1 MAASS
6 GGKLGFV
13 EENMEKMQ
21 YLRILK
27 ENLKKSAEDLR
38 LGSGFRF
45 YQQRFE
51 TLIGNRTVLVN
62 LELPAYC
69 ANAAS
74 VARTESH

>member
-6 GGKLGFV
+6 GGKLVFV

-38 LGSGFRF
+38 LGSG
-45 YQQRFE
+45 
-51 TLIGNRTVLVN
+51 I
-62 LELPAYC
+62 
-69 ANAAS
+69 
-74 VARTESH
+74 ARILCKRRLSRPN